1 MKGAYERIR
10 EVFGG
15 VERVVE
21 LVEWLVRR
29 MGEGV
34 IFPEVSRYLSEVLP
48 ELSRQRRGERR
59 KNFTFKFDLTKEMI
73 SPYVTDPQKVDC
85 LFENLEKLK
94 VVVRVECQVIP
105 WAVRPV
111 WVTIKEGWFSV
122 SKSFEPMIEI
132 IITSQVVF
140 GTPTETVINKLNER
154 LAEKKSDLLLTL
166 AHELIHF
173 LDVTFK
179 ITVKKIP
186 TVSPDTERE
195 KQSEWMEFLKRLSKV
210 IFFVLNVIK
219 WRLFYRREIEAAEK
233 FAIEMSE
240 LTRTLTSV
248 VPSEVR
254 QRVRRVYELVREG
267 RESEV
272 PLKVRRVLNKLL
284 WELIVNFRDTLT
296 RLGYK
301 GDSLRTAK
309 EEVASL
315 FGLSVDELQT
325 LLDLQDRT
333 TGSLR

>member
-59 KNFTFKFDLTKEMI
+59 KNFTFKFNLTKEMI
-73 SPYVTDPQKVDC
+73 FPYVTDPQKVDC

-111 WVTIKEGWFSV
+111 WVMIKEGWFSV

-132 IITSQVVF
+132 VITSQVVF
-140 GTPTETVINKLNER
+140 GTPTETVINELNER
-154 LAEKKSDLLLTL
+154 LAEKKSNLLLTL

-179 ITVKKIP
+179 ITVKRIP
-186 TVSPDTERE
+186 RVSPDTEGE

-210 IFFVLNVIK
+210 
-219 WRLFYRREIEAAEK
+219 RREMEAAEK

-240 LTRTLTSV
+240 LIRTLTSV

-254 QRVRRVYELVREG
+254 QKVRRVYELVRGG
-267 RESEV
+267 REGEV
-272 PLKVRRVLNKLL
+272 PLKVRRTLNKLL

-301 GDSLRTAK
+301 GDSLKAAK

-315 FGLSVDELQT
+315 FGLTVDELQT
-325 LLDLQDRT
+325 LLDLQDKV
-333 TGSLR
+333 TG